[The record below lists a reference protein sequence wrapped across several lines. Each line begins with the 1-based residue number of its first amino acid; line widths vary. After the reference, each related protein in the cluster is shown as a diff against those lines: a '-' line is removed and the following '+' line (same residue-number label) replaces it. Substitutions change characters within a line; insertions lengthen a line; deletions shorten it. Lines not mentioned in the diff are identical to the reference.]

1 MSLFSYAAVQGN
13 IRARLS
19 RLLDRATWDRLLE
32 ARTLPD
38 LVRIVAETAA
48 GPELTL
54 DGAIDAE
61 HLRGEVAAAGATL
74 VRFLPRASREVV
86 AWYNRRFEIE
96 NLKTILRAVHYRLD
110 PERARASLVPLRFS
124 RWRWETL
131 AEAGSIA
138 AVIDEIRD
146 SPYARPLE
154 NALERYQQ
162 ERRLFYLEVAVDLFY
177 FQQLVRLIESQT
189 GQDAADARRFLG
201 RWIAIQ
207 NLLWAYRYRIYGRMT
222 PEEIVNYTLHQ
233 AFTAGLDTVR
243 RIALGSPL
251 ATEAERLGFQIPAD
265 LSEVEALTEIEMLAA
280 RELFRLAAAATSRP
294 LFHLGGVLA
303 YLWLLDA
310 EVRDLMLIVEGKAAG
325 LSGPEIAQRMVRAA

>member
-19 RLLDRATWDRLLE
+19 RLLDRSRWARLLE
-32 ARTLPD
+32 AHTPAELG
-38 LVRIVAETAA
+38 RIVGEAA
-48 GPELTL
+48 AAPIATPG
-54 DGAIDAE
+54 GAILLE
-61 HLRGEVAAAGATL
+61 HLRGEVAAAGAAL
-74 VRFLPRASREVV
+74 VRFLPPRSREVV
-86 AWYNRRFEIE
+86 AWYNRRFEVE
-96 NLKTILRAVHYRLD
+96 NLKTVLRTVHYRLD
-110 PERARASLVPLRFS
+110 PSRARASLIPLQSPRS
-124 RWRWETL
+124 RWEDL

-154 NALERYQQ
+154 NAMERYQQ
-162 ERRLFYLEVAVDLFY
+162 ERRLFYLEAAVDLFY
-177 FQQLVRLIESQT
+177 FQQLVRLIQSQT
-189 GQDAADARRFLG
+189 GKDAADARRFLG

-222 PEEIVNYTLHQ
+222 PEEIINYTLHQ
-233 AFTAGLDTVR
+233 AFGAGLDTVR

-251 ATEAERLGFQIPAD
+251 ATEAARMGFRISPQQ
-265 LSEVEALTEIEMLAA
+265 SEVEALTEIEILAR
-280 RELFRLAAAATSRP
+280 RELFRLATSAISRP

-325 LSGPEIAQRMVRAA
+325 LSGPEIARRMVRAA